1 MSSNRPPV
9 RISFKYNK
17 DTGEIVEFIVDDN
30 SPTASEEFHDRVA
43 EAVATS
49 LSRRAEIY
57 DAGRE
62 PVADPLVIGPTPE
75 PETDKQLES
84 ESE

>member
-1 MSSNRPPV
+1 MSESRPPV

-17 DTGEIVEFIVDDN
+17 DTGEIVEFIVDDS

-43 EAVATS
+43 QAVANT
-49 LSRRAEIY
+49 LGRRAEIY

-62 PVADPLVIGPTPE
+62 VVGPLVVGVTPDPENNTNIEAE
-75 PETDKQLES
+75 PE
-84 ESE
+84 